1 MGGAEK
7 MTNPHGHGIE
17 HVPNDGMR
25 GAVTLLSAYRIPN
38 YQIAAAMRISV
49 PTLLKY
55 YRHELDV
62 ATTLTHAHVL
72 TNWWKQIAAGD
83 ARLIALY
90 MQENFKLNGGE
101 SPAMELPS
109 VRVID
114 NIPRKNGGLL
124 QTDVPEQGRSVE
136 ILPADDKAV

>member
-1 MGGAEK
+1 MSDKPRMPGS
-7 MTNPHGHGIE
+7 GHDHI
-17 HVPNDGMR
+17 PNDGMR

-38 YQIAAAMRISV
+38 YQIAAAMRISL

-83 ARLIALY
+83 SRLIALY
-90 MQENFKLNGGE
+90 MENNFKLNGDA
-101 SPAMELPS
+101 PALALPS
-109 VRVID
+109 VVVID
-114 NIPRKNGGLL
+114 NIPGEENGGLL
-124 QTDVPEQGRSVE
+124 QTDIPEQGRGVE
-136 ILPADDKAV
+136 ILPADDKAI